1 MNLVYITDNC
11 VNPTLGGI
19 DRITYVMAE
28 AMHKDYGYTC
38 YSVFAREKN
47 EWPDRDN
54 VFAAIHRWENKEAF
68 VSFMR
73 QIGACIIVLQSP
85 CTIAKEVLESKTVL
99 PQVKLVNVFHGT
111 PGFEVVPLDWSI
123 IRYRLLHNIE
133 RKWTLKQSVI
143 QIGMALCPRM
153 MTQML
158 RKKYAR
164 PYGVADKMVM
174 LAKGNIDQYQSIAP
188 ADKDKFVVIPNIL
201 SFDPIE
207 QNLSKAK
214 EVLIVSR
221 LDDWHKR
228 ILAALK
234 IWALVQKSDSYRDW
248 ILRIVGD
255 GVDRPFYEEYVR
267 KHAIPNI
274 VFEGRQKPLKY
285 YLQAG
290 IFMMTSACE
299 GFPMTLV
306 EAQQCGCVPIVFDT
320 FASLPD
326 VVTDGSNG
334 FVVAEGDEEQYM
346 SRLTQL
352 MNDEALRKQMAK
364 KGYSDSRRFAPS
376 KVAAQWDKLFN
387 ELINQG

>member
-290 IFMMTSACE
+290 IFMMTSVCE

-306 EAQQCGCVPIVFDT
+306 EAQQCGCLPVAFDSFISVDDIIQSGRNGIIVP
-320 FASLPD
+320 
-326 VVTDGSNG
+326 
-334 FVVAEGDEEQYM
+334 EKDEEEYARALE
-346 SRLTQL
+346 RL
-352 MNDEALRKQMAK
+352 MKNDVLRKELATNAQKDVLRFSRENIAK
-364 KGYSDSRRFAPS
+364 
-376 KVAAQWDKLFN
+376 QWKTLLEN
-387 ELINQG
+387 L

>member
-1 MNLVYITDNC
+1 M
-11 VNPTLGGI
+11 
-19 DRITYVMAE
+19 
-28 AMHKDYGYTC
+28 
-38 YSVFAREKN
+38 
-47 EWPDRDN
+47 
-54 VFAAIHRWENKEAF
+54 
-68 VSFMR
+68 
-73 QIGACIIVLQSP
+73 LQSP

-290 IFMMTSACE
+290 IFMMTSVCE

-306 EAQQCGCVPIVFDT
+306 EAQQCGCLPVAFDSFISVDDIIQSGRNGIIVP
-320 FASLPD
+320 
-326 VVTDGSNG
+326 
-334 FVVAEGDEEQYM
+334 EKDEEEYARALE
-346 SRLTQL
+346 RL
-352 MNDEALRKQMAK
+352 MKNDVLRKELATNAQKDVLRFSRENIAK
-364 KGYSDSRRFAPS
+364 
-376 KVAAQWDKLFN
+376 QWKTLLEN
-387 ELINQG
+387 L

>member
-133 RKWTLKQSVI
+133 RKWTLK
-143 QIGMALCPRM
+143 P
-153 MTQML
+153 
-158 RKKYAR
+158 
-164 PYGVADKMVM
+164 
-174 LAKGNIDQYQSIAP
+174 
-188 ADKDKFVVIPNIL
+188 
-201 SFDPIE
+201 
-207 QNLSKAK
+207 
-214 EVLIVSR
+214 
-221 LDDWHKR
+221 
-228 ILAALK
+228 
-234 IWALVQKSDSYRDW
+234 
-248 ILRIVGD
+248 
-255 GVDRPFYEEYVR
+255 
-267 KHAIPNI
+267 
-274 VFEGRQKPLKY
+274 
-285 YLQAG
+285 G
-290 IFMMTSACE
+290 I
-299 GFPMTLV
+299 
-306 EAQQCGCVPIVFDT
+306 
-320 FASLPD
+320 
-326 VVTDGSNG
+326 
-334 FVVAEGDEEQYM
+334 
-346 SRLTQL
+346 
-352 MNDEALRKQMAK
+352 
-364 KGYSDSRRFAPS
+364 
-376 KVAAQWDKLFN
+376 KV
-387 ELINQG
+387 